1 MYLQASWVYLEWN
14 PHYGYNMRRSHSKAK
29 TRVDYVCISSS
40 TEIFLENHTSEG
52 KGKEKQKKKGWR
64 NEDKTK

>member
-1 MYLQASWVYLEWN
+1 
-14 PHYGYNMRRSHSKAK
+14 MRRSHSKAK
-29 TRVDYVCISSS
+29 TRVDYVCIYSS
-40 TEIFLENHTSEG
+40 TEIFFQNHTSEG